1 MARSL
6 RRASEERKI
15 AVSSEAKTAVEVRD
29 VTKVFGAGEAR
40 VQALAGLN
48 LRVAHGEFVAVM
60 GPSGSGKSTLLH
72 LIGALDLPT
81 SGTIRVG
88 ADDLGALDDDRLT
101 LLRRRRIGFV
111 FQAFN
116 LLDVLTAEENVALPL
131 ELDGQADALSRAVE
145 ALSLVGLAPRR
156 AHLPSQLSGG
166 EQQRVAIARA
176 LVLNPLLLLADEP
189 TGNLDSSHGD
199 QVMALLRRLADE
211 QGQTIVM
218 VTHNASHAALADRLI
233 RLRDGRIVEEQL
245 LARAGELG

>member
-1 MARSL
+1 MSID
-6 RRASEERKI
+6 E
-15 AVSSEAKTAVEVRD
+15 KTAVEVRD
-29 VTKVFGAGEAR
+29 VTKVFGSGEAR
-40 VQALAGLN
+40 VEALAGVS

-81 SGTIRVG
+81 SGSIRIG
-88 ADDLGALDDDRLT
+88 ADDLGALDDNRLT

-131 ELDGQADALSRAVE
+131 ELDGQADALAGAAE
-145 ALSLVGLAPRR
+145 ALAQVGLAHRR
-156 AHLPSQLSGG
+156 THLPSQLSGG

-176 LVLNPLLLLADEP
+176 LVMNPLLLLADEP

-199 QVMALLRRLADE
+199 QVMALLRSLADE
-211 QGQTIVM
+211 RGQTIVM
-218 VTHNASHAALADRLI
+218 VTHNAGHAALADRLV
-233 RLRDGRIVEEQL
+233 RLRDGRVVEEQS
-245 LARAGELG
+245 LARVGTKE